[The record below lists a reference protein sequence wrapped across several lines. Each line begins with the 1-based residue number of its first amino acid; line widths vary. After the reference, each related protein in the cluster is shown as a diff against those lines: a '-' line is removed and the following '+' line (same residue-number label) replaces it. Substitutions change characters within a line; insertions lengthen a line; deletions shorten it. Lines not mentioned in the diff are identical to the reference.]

1 MNVKMIAI
9 LGVLGVALYLIFG
22 NKVAG
27 STVFTGSTAQ
37 PTPLST
43 AGGIGSLEGALAG
56 LFGAVNTSTGGAP
69 ASQGTGGTVVT
80 AANSAQYPNVP
91 IGSTIGGSTDTQ
103 YLGGDSL
110 AQFYSSGIGTESV
123 ENPSL
128 IPTTNNSG
136 LPVAPQV
143 TTNVNAPS
151 LAFLGSSSTGGTSL
165 DATNL
170 SIGAIPPPGASVI
183 DPSTSL
189 DSSGFDF
196 SGLSSLG

>member
-1 MNVKMIAI
+1 MNPKLLAI
-9 LGVLGVALYLIFG
+9 LGVLGVALYLVFG

-27 STVFTGSTAQ
+27 STTITGSTAQ

-43 AGGIGSLEGALAG
+43 AGGIGSLEGAIAN
-56 LFGAVNTSTGGAP
+56 LFGGVNTSTGGAP
-69 ASQGTGGTVVT
+69 ATQGTGGTVVT

-91 IGSTIGGSTDTQ
+91 IGATIGGSTDTQ

-110 AQFYSSGIGTESV
+110 AQFYSAGIGTESV

-136 LPVAPQV
+136 LPVAPAV

-151 LAFLGSSSTGGTSL
+151 LAFLGSNSTQGTSL

-170 SIGAIPPPGASVI
+170 SIGAIPSPGASVI
-183 DPSTSL
+183 DSSTSL
-189 DSSGFDF
+189 DSSGFDL
-196 SGLSSLG
+196 SSLSSLG